1 MSNLN
6 NEKAKVNTNSPVS
19 WGELSNLLNII
30 SSIEDGG
37 NSAILLS
44 SSPLNLNPT
53 ISCDYVL
60 DGGSPA
66 FQAGMVVTDSNGNT
80 GNVLTPA
87 MTLTAMTPST
97 PPTPAT
103 FTGSLT
109 GVGNTTATSAPS
121 TQTMTLTFTKGIAS
135 PNAVIGNTVTD
146 SLGSTGIIESTD
158 GTTTMTLGSLNM
170 VASSGFTGAI
180 TFGSSGTG
188 TADSNLITI
197 PFSFLVGNWVAAGIV
212 SDLEGNS
219 GTIVQVH
226 PTYITAN
233 TLTFSGTTPS
243 FSGTIKEQVTATGT
257 VVSFSWGDQAIT
269 LPLGSSIMDVWLG
282 LCPTTPLTA
291 DDYEIWTLPNRTGI
305 QLFGSNNNYTPI
317 QKLTTPENF
326 INTTPDLLIG
336 FSFIVPTQLT
346 SSTSMITTPATVYAT
361 LGTVEGVDLSLTQN
375 IYGYSN

>member
-109 GVGNTTATSAPS
+109 GVGRTTATVTPS
-121 TQTMTLTFTKGIAS
+121 TQTMALTFTKGIAS

-146 SLGSTGIIESTD
+146 SLGSSGVIQATN
-158 GTTTMTLGSLNM
+158 GTTTMTLDSLNM

-188 TADSNLITI
+188 TAGANVLTM
-197 PFSFLVGNWVAAGIV
+197 PYAAATGTFYPTFSVG
-212 SDLEGNS
+212 DLASCS
-219 GTIVQVH
+219 GTVVSVS
-226 PTYITAN
+226 PTTLTVD
-233 TLTFSGTTPS
+233 TLTFSGTNPS
-243 FSGTIKEQVTATGT
+243 FSGLVSSSITATGT

-336 FSFIVPTQLT
+336 FQFIVPTQLT